1 MTNTWLV
8 LLPTIIVLVSAF
20 TIKRLLLSLSLGIIS
35 AALIATD
42 FSIVKIFPLIGT
54 RFWQKIADLENIYI
68 LSFIIILGIF
78 VALLAMT
85 GGASAFAKIVN
96 KRAKNAKMAETS
108 SILLSFALFIDDYLS
123 NLKVGYIMRP
133 ITDKFKIP
141 RVKLAFLVHSL
152 AGALVIITPFSN
164 WGAFISGQLNSSGIS
179 KDPSETIRI
188 FADPFFSY
196 LKCIPFIFYSF
207 LSIATVIFIVQ
218 KRISFGPM
226 KKYEDIAQETGNLQ
240 GGRTDIKAHE
250 LEQTTNSQSSLL
262 DLIIPLGTLITSI
275 ITGFLYNGGFY
286 LLGGT
291 RSFSEALRN
300 MENPFLVVFVAGILT
315 LTVSFLFAL
324 VRNKITLN
332 KIPNVCIS
340 GTKMMIEPIVM
351 ILLAWTMGKI
361 LADDLQTGNYL
372 ASTLLGAINIKFIP
386 LILFITSAICGIAT
400 GTSWGT
406 MMLLIPIA
414 IPMITGLLQL
424 PVPTTL
430 EQAAIVIPSLGAI
443 FSGAI
448 CGDHIS
454 PISETTIMASM
465 SSGCDP
471 IDHAY
476 TQMPY
481 AVPAIIGCCVA
492 FLLSGLFINYSWWAS
507 SLGSFAISLVLT
519 LGLLALFNKR
529 AC

>member
-1 MTNTWLV
+1 MTGTWLV
-8 LLPTIIVLVSAF
+8 LLPTIIVLISAF
-20 TIKRLLLSLSLGIIS
+20 TIKKLQFSLMLGIIS
-35 AALIATD
+35 AALIATN
-42 FSIVKIFPLIGT
+42 FSIIKIFPLIAL
-54 RFWQKIADLENIYI
+54 RFWQKVADLENIYI
-68 LSFIIILGIF
+68 LSFIVILGIF
-78 VALLAMT
+78 VALLAIT

-108 SILLSFALFIDDYLS
+108 SIFLSFALFIDDYLS

-141 RVKLAFLVHSL
+141 RVKLAFLVHSM

-179 KDPSETIRI
+179 KDPNETIRI

-207 LSIATVIFIVQ
+207 LIIATVIFIVRRQ
-218 KRISFGPM
+218 IAFGPM
-226 KKYEDIAQETGNLQ
+226 KKHEDIAEETGNLF
-240 GGRTDIKAHE
+240 GGRTDVKTHE
-250 LEQTTNSQSSLL
+250 LEKTSNSHDSIL
-262 DLIIPLGTLITSI
+262 DLIIPLGTLISSI
-275 ITGFLYNGGFY
+275 IIGFLYSGGFY

-291 RSFSEALRN
+291 RSFSGALRN
-300 MENPFLVVFVAGILT
+300 MENPFLVVFLAGILT

-324 VRNKITLN
+324 VRHKITIK
-332 KIPNVCIS
+332 KIPGVCVS
-340 GTKMMIEPIVM
+340 GTKMMIEPVVM

-361 LADDLQTGNYL
+361 LSDDLHTGSYL

-386 LILFITSAICGIAT
+386 VILFITSAICGIAT

-414 IPMITGLLQL
+414 IPMITGLLQV

-430 EQAAIVIPSLGAI
+430 EHAAIVIPSLGAI

-454 PISETTIMASM
+454 PISETTIMAAM
-465 SSGCDP
+465 SSGSDP
-471 IDHAY
+471 IDHTY

-481 AVPAIIGCCVA
+481 AIPAIIGCCIA
-492 FLLSGLFINYSWWAS
+492 FLMAGFFINYSWWIS
-507 SLGSFAISLVLT
+507 SVGSFSISLLIT

-529 AC
+529 KC